1 MGFTEFKA
9 PSVDDAITEA
19 SLNLGVP
26 STELVYEIV
35 EEGSNGF
42 LGIGK
47 KPAII
52 KARVRQDGEEAGLI
66 KKEADKPK
74 FTMEVKDDQVKVDTF
89 DDNKTTINK
98 KPEKKPEKKQEKKV
112 EHKVEI
118 RVEKKE
124 DTPVKKVEVK
134 DPVKE
139 EVTEEATEKKERVI
153 VNPENIDEIL
163 EKTKTFLD
171 DLFKAMKIE
180 TKVEISF
187 DKEKND
193 INIELSGEE
202 MGVLIGKR
210 GNTLDSLQY
219 LTSLYCNRLSDAYLR
234 VKMDTENYRARR
246 KQTLEHLAKNIA
258 YKVKKTRRPVYLE
271 PMNPYER
278 RIIHSALQND
288 RFVTT
293 KSEGEEPYRKVV
305 VLLKK

>member
-47 KPAII
+47 KPAVINARI
-52 KARVRQDGEEAGLI
+52 KEDGEEAGLI
-66 KKEADKPK
+66 KKETDKPK

-98 KPEKKPEKKQEKKV
+98 KPEVKKPEKKV

-118 RVEKKE
+118 KVEKRPEKNPVEKKE
-124 DTPVKKVEVK
+124 VKAEA
-134 DPVKE
+134 
-139 EVTEEATEKKERVI
+139 TEEIVEKKERVI

-163 EKTKTFLD
+163 EKTKAFLD

-288 RFVTT
+288 RYVTT

>member
-1 MGFTEFKA
+1 MEFTEFKA
-9 PSVDDAITEA
+9 ATVDDAIMEA

-26 STELVYEIV
+26 STELVYEVI

-52 KARVRQDGEEAGLI
+52 KARVKVEGEDEI
-66 KKEADKPK
+66 
-74 FTMEVKDDQVKVDTF
+74 MEQV
-89 DDNKTTINK
+89 
-98 KPEKKPEKKQEKKV
+98 EKKV
-112 EHKVEI
+112 EEAEKEKKPKFKMEVKQDQVHVDTFNNNKTSI
-118 RVEKKE
+118 SKKKVEKKNTDVTKTE
-124 DTPVKKVEVK
+124 VKKEEMEVE
-134 DPVKE
+134 PV
-139 EVTEEATEKKERVI
+139 KKERVV

-163 EKTKTFLD
+163 SETAKFLD
-171 DLFKAMKIE
+171 DLFHAMNIE
-180 TKVEISF
+180 TKVDIQF

-193 INIELSGEE
+193 ISIELSGEE

-219 LTSLYCNRLSDAYLR
+219 LTSLYCNKLSDVYLR

-258 YKVKKTRRPVYLE
+258 FKVKKTRRPVYLE

-288 RFVTT
+288 RYVTT